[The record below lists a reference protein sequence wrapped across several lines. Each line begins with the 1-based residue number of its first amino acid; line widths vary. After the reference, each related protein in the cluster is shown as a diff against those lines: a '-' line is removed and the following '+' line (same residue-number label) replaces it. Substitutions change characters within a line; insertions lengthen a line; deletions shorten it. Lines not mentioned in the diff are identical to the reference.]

1 MKKSLLTAAL
11 IAGFAATAAHADNS
25 VTLYG
30 VVDGGVN
37 YQDFSGSVNG
47 TNIDGDYVG
56 MADGINSGNRWG
68 LKGTEDLGN
77 GLKALFQLESG
88 FSLGTGKSGQG
99 SRLFG
104 RQATV
109 GLQSDGWGKLE
120 FGRQTNIASK
130 YFAGVATPFGTD
142 FGQAGVGSAFSAAGS
157 HRLDNM
163 IMYQTPAIAGF
174 QFGLG
179 YSFNADGNQQIDA
192 NGVQKNTRSWTT
204 GLRYDNGP
212 LAAAVVYDRYK
223 SPDDKTNAQDRGV
236 SVNAWSLAAS
246 YDFKVVKVYAAG
258 GQTRNGW
265 FSSNSFLNGNSYLGD
280 NNADIGSFEV
290 NDNLKV
296 NSYALGVSAPVG
308 ANGEVMASWMMADIK
323 DSGVN
328 NWGSNK
334 QNVYSVGYTYALSK
348 RTNVYALGSYANNVN
363 FQDDLKATQFA
374 VGLRHRF

>member
-37 YQDFSGSVNG
+37 YQSFDGSVNG
-47 TNIDGDYVG
+47 KNIDNDYVG

-88 FSLGTGKSGQG
+88 FNLGTGQSGQG

-109 GLQSDGWGKLE
+109 GLQSDGWGQLE

-163 IMYQTPAIAGF
+163 IMYQTPTIAGF
-174 QFGLG
+174 QLGLG
-179 YSFNADGNQQIDA
+179 YSFNADGNQQISSD
-192 NGVQKNTRSWTT
+192 GSQKNTRSWTT
-204 GLRYDNGP
+204 GLRYGNGP
-212 LAAAVVYDRYK
+212 LAAALVYDRYK
-223 SPDDKTNAQDRGV
+223 SPDSETDVNDRGV
-236 SVNAWSLAAS
+236 SVNSWSLAAS

-265 FSSNSFLNGNSYLGD
+265 FSSNSSLNGASYLKD
-280 NNADIGSFEV
+280 NSANISSFDV

-296 NSYALGVSAPVG
+296 NSYSLGVSAPVG

-323 DSGVN
+323 DSGIH